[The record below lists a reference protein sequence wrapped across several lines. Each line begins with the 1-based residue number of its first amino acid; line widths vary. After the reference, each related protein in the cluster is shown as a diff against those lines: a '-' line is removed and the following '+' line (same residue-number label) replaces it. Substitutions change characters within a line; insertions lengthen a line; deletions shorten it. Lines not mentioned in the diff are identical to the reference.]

1 MQHGFEEPGDVRDIR
16 LVVDTIPINR
26 NPRDNSLA
34 FNATLFSPNAL
45 GTFVNS
51 SQRFFYGPGTASN
64 GPK

>member
-34 FNATLFSPNAL
+34 FNAPLFSPNAL
-45 GTFVNS
+45 GMFGNS